1 MAKET
6 KAKENTNTTK
16 TVAEGKK
23 VTNTD
28 LDKQIKN
35 AAKVLGESKK
45 VEVFIP
51 EYLKKRLGTNY
62 PVAIN
67 GAVIHVPVG
76 KKVQIPEPLANV
88 LNDAL
93 GRLKL

>member
-16 TVAEGKK
+16 SVAEGKK

-45 VEVFIP
+45 VDVFIP
-51 EYLKKRLGTNY
+51 EYLKKRLGANY
-62 PVAIN
+62 PVGIN